1 MKNQLKS
8 FVLILIIGAVSAR
21 LSDEKCKE
29 YHKDPNVKKDTL
41 ISEFP
46 HLGLLGYKDD
56 DIIKYNCPATL
67 ISESVAVSPAHC
79 MVTIQGPAKYLL
91 FGPSNSSDNNNRKL
105 FNITEIIV
113 HPNYTRTN
121 SVRQS
126 SLALVKFSPPITPN
140 DNIKPGCLYTKSVDD
155 KQTLTDLLWTR
166 SGSDR
171 ILFKD
176 DVSIIPTDSCIERYK
191 KQKVTLMID
200 DHFFLCVLRKYNRD
214 YVQNIGGTS
223 HVVEDDV
230 PKIVAIDNFGPRIP
244 INELPDVTTK
254 LYHYLDWIEQNVWK
268 K

>member
-8 FVLILIIGAVSAR
+8 FVLILIIGAVTAR

-29 YHKDPNVKKDTL
+29 YHKDPNIKKDSL

-67 ISESVAVSPAHC
+67 ISDSVALSPAFC
-79 MVTIQGPAKYLL
+79 ITSPQGPPQHLL
-91 FGPSNSSDNNNRKL
+91 FGVSKLTDNNKNRL
-105 FNITEIIV
+105 LLNITEILV
-113 HPNYTRTN
+113 HPKYSKTN
-121 SVRQS
+121 SAYQH
-126 SLALVKFSPPITPN
+126 SLALIKFSPPITFN
-140 DNIKPGCLYTKSVDD
+140 DNVKPGCLYTKPVDD

-171 ILFKD
+171 VLFKVD
-176 DVSIIPTDSCIERYK
+176 ASIIPTDSCIESYK
-191 KQKVTLMID
+191 KQKVTID
-200 DHFFLCVLRKYNRD
+200 DYSFLCVRRKFNGD
-214 YVQNIGGTS
+214 HVQHIGGTS

-230 PKIVAIDNFGPRIP
+230 PKIVAIDNFGPRLP
-244 INELPDVTTK
+244 SDEVPDVTTK
-254 LYHYLDWIEQNVWK
+254 LYNYIDWIEENVWK